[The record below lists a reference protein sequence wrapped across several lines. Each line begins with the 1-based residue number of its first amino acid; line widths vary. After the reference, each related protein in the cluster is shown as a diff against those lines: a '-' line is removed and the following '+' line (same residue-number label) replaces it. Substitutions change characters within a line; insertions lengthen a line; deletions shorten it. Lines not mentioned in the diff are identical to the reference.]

1 MPARTPQSH
10 QRKPDRELLCG
21 RRVRSP
27 QLIVDD
33 AVAALRR
40 ARVLAAAPMIERIAL
55 RQSLHSLPFALLDAL
70 WTEARNADDAGLIL
84 RVALEFRRRAE
95 RVQ

>member
-1 MPARTPQSH
+1 MPTRTPQAH
-10 QRKPDRELLCG
+10 RRKPDRELLCG

-40 ARVLAAAPMIERIAL
+40 ARVLAEAPRIERITL
-55 RQSLHSLPFALLDAL
+55 RQSLRSLPFQLLDAL
-70 WTEARNADDAGLIL
+70 WMEARNAGDQGLIV

-95 RVQ
+95 RAE